1 MAKNETRRIAPS
13 VLKADKDAFNAL
25 KAIPDYAPANSDYT
39 VAKIEAARQRMEEAQ
54 ASEAQAKAAADAARD
69 DAASAEWDY
78 HNSMLGATTQVA
90 AQYTKNSNQY
100 QSLGKKKP
108 TEFSAPKRKPK
119 GDGNK

>member
-25 KAIPDYAPANSDYT
+25 KAIPDYAPSNSDYT
-39 VAKIEAARQRMEEAQ
+39 VAKVEAARSKMEEAQ
-54 ASEAQAKAAADAARD
+54 ALEAQAKAAADAARD
-69 DAASAEWDY
+69 NAVEAEWDY
-78 HNSMLGATTQVA
+78 HNAMLGATTQVA

-100 QSLGKKKP
+100 QSLGKKK
-108 TEFSAPKRKPK
+108 TSEYEAPKRKPK

>member
-25 KAIPDYAPANSDYT
+25 KAIPDYAHSNSDYT
-39 VAKIEAARQRMEEAQ
+39 VAKVEAARSKMEEAQ
-54 ASEAQAKAAADAARD
+54 ALEAQAKAAADAARD
-69 DAASAEWDY
+69 NAVAAEWDY
-78 HNSMLGATTQVA
+78 HNAMLGATTQVA

-100 QSLGKKKP
+100 QSLGKKK
-108 TEFSAPKRKPK
+108 TSEYEAPKRKPK

>member
-25 KAIPDYAPANSDYT
+25 KAIPDYAPSNSDYT
-39 VAKIEAARQRMEEAQ
+39 VAKVEAARSKMEEAQ
-54 ASEAQAKAAADAARD
+54 ALEAQAKAAADAARD
-69 DAASAEWDY
+69 NAVAAEWDY
-78 HNSMLGATTQVA
+78 HNAMLGATTQVA

-100 QSLGKKKP
+100 QSLGKKK
-108 TEFSAPKRKPK
+108 TSEYEAPKRKPK